1 MHRRGA
7 AQRSRNQRRKHDAR
21 TAIARDDVAADGALP
36 DVGERQ
42 GGHCGTASP
51 GIKVA
56 MAAARKVRGCT
67 MCALW
72 MRVAEKA
79 SSFTIDL
86 TPANAEDELIAPA
99 EFVNG
104 KPLLSPAA
112 DAKKVVI
119 DKDLLPVDEKTGI
132 TVSADDNKIVVK
144 AARGGLSKRY
154 LKYLTKRYIAHV
166 GGRAFLRVVATSKDA
181 YTVKQVKADAEEE
194 EEEEEEA
201 TE

>member
-1 MHRRGA
+1 MG
-7 AQRSRNQRRKHDAR
+7 
-21 TAIARDDVAADGALP
+21 P
-36 DVGERQ
+36 
-42 GGHCGTASP
+42 
-51 GIKVA
+51 
-56 MAAARKVRGCT
+56 
-67 MCALW
+67 
-72 MRVAEKA
+72 
-79 SSFTIDL
+79 
-86 TPANAEDELIAPA
+86 PA
-99 EFVNG
+99 EFRNFLVWKLKVNG

-201 TE
+201 TVSLSRLLRPGTSARAVR